1 MIKVTQAILT
11 RVISERPVLAELLIL
26 ELGNREPEQIEKIL
40 KEKPPLE
47 AIQLIQKINAEA
59 CGKYKTSI
67 RVSRRTLDS
76 WDTIL
81 LAAGA
86 LATFL
91 IFIGLIFAIFKV
103 FVVTLVFSIL
113 ALLAGGAAAYF
124 TYRTRGLRTEI
135 ERLLNIQN
143 EHCQDA
149 AQLDSLLSA
158 LTGISVD
165 EAQKLIH
172 RLLFTEETS

>member
-11 RVISERPVLAELLIL
+11 RVISERPVLAELLAL
-26 ELGNREPEQIEKIL
+26 EIGNRDPEQVEKIL

-47 AIQLIQKINAEA
+47 AIQLIQRLNAEA

-81 LAAGA
+81 LAAGS
-86 LATFL
+86 LATFFIL
-91 IFIGLIFAIFKV
+91 IGLIFTAFKV
-103 FVVTLVFSIL
+103 FVAALILGVL
-113 ALLAGGAAAYF
+113 ALLAGAMSALF
-124 TYRTRGLRTEI
+124 TYRTRGLRTDI
-135 ERLLNIQN
+135 ERQITIQN

-149 AQLDSLLSA
+149 AQLDSLLGA

-165 EAQKLIH
+165 EAQKLIQ
-172 RLLFTEETS
+172 RFLFTEES